1 MTDKSTKRDH
11 VEDLMEELVRTR
23 HELKRITDAFHSM
36 HVTAATL
43 TNEVEDYK
51 AANTE
56 LRYQLEL
63 AREEAKQAYKRADNY
78 RNQVTALGER
88 LAATF
93 QIQGDLMR
101 QLEEARNG

>member
-1 MTDKSTKRDH
+1 MPDKGTLQDH
-11 VEDLMEELVRTR
+11 LDDALDELARARRV
-23 HELKRITDAFHSM
+23 IDNF
-36 HVTAATL
+36 TATAHRL
-43 TNEVEDYK
+43 AAEVEDYK

-56 LRYQLEL
+56 LRHQLEL
-63 AREEAKQAYKRADNY
+63 AREETRQAYKRADNY

>member
-1 MTDKSTKRDH
+1 MADKGTLQDH
-11 VEDLMEELVRTR
+11 IADLMAEVYRL
-23 HELKRITDAFHSM
+23 AG
-36 HVTAATL
+36 
-43 TNEVEDYK
+43 EVEDYK

-101 QLEEARNG
+101 QLEEARNE

>member
-1 MTDKSTKRDH
+1 MRA
-11 VEDLMEELVRTR
+11 ELARAHRVIDNFT
-23 HELKRITDAFHSM
+23 E
-36 HVTAATL
+36 TAHRL
-43 TNEVEDYK
+43 HGEIEDYK

-101 QLEEARNG
+101 QLDKARNG

>member
-1 MTDKSTKRDH
+1 MPDKGTLQDH
-11 VEDLMEELVRTR
+11 LNDALDELARARRV
-23 HELKRITDAFHSM
+23 IDNF
-36 HVTAATL
+36 TATAHRL
-43 TNEVEDYK
+43 AAEVEDYK

-56 LRYQLEL
+56 LRHQLEL
-63 AREEAKQAYKRADNY
+63 AREEARQAYKRADNY

>member
-1 MTDKSTKRDH
+1 MPDKGTKRDH
-11 VEDLMEELVRTR
+11 LDDLWEELVRTR
-23 HELKRITDAFHSM
+23 HVLQTMTD
-36 HVTAATL
+36 TAHRL
-43 TNEVEDYK
+43 HGEVEDYK

>member
-1 MTDKSTKRDH
+1 MPDKGTLQDH
-11 VEDLMEELVRTR
+11 LDDALDELARARRV
-23 HELKRITDAFHSM
+23 IDNF
-36 HVTAATL
+36 TATAHRL
-43 TNEVEDYK
+43 AAEVEDYK

-56 LRYQLEL
+56 LRHQLEL
-63 AREEAKQAYKRADNY
+63 AREEARQAYKRADNY

>member
-1 MTDKSTKRDH
+1 MPDKGTLQDH
-11 VEDLMEELVRTR
+11 LDDALDELARARRV
-23 HELKRITDAFHSM
+23 IDNF
-36 HVTAATL
+36 TATAHRL
-43 TNEVEDYK
+43 AAEVEDYK

-56 LRYQLEL
+56 LRHQLEL

>member
-1 MTDKSTKRDH
+1 MPDKGTLQDH
-11 VEDLMEELVRTR
+11 LDDALDELARARRV
-23 HELKRITDAFHSM
+23 IDNF
-36 HVTAATL
+36 TATAHRL
-43 TNEVEDYK
+43 AAEVEDYK

>member
-1 MTDKSTKRDH
+1 MPDKGTKRDH
-11 VEDLMEELVRTR
+11 VEDLMEELQRTR
-23 HELKRITDAFHSM
+23 YELSRARQVIENF
-36 HVTAATL
+36 TATAHRL
-43 TNEVEDYK
+43 AAEVEDYK

-56 LRYQLEL
+56 LRHQLEL
-63 AREEAKQAYKRADNY
+63 AREEARQAYKRADNY

-88 LAATF
+88 LAAMF

>member
-1 MTDKSTKRDH
+1 MTDRGTKRDH

-23 HELKRITDAFHSM
+23 HALREMTFKTHELHG
-36 HVTAATL
+36 
-43 TNEVEDYK
+43 EVEDYK

>member
-1 MTDKSTKRDH
+1 MPDKGTKRDH
-11 VEDLMEELVRTR
+11 LDDLWEELVRTR
-23 HELKRITDAFHSM
+23 YELKRISDVLQNMTN
-36 HVTAATL
+36 TAHRL
-43 TNEVEDYK
+43 HGEIEDYK
-51 AANTE
+51 AANAE

-101 QLEEARNG
+101 QLDEARNG

>member
-1 MTDKSTKRDH
+1 MADKGTMQDH
-11 VEDLMEELVRTR
+11 IADLMAEVYRL
-23 HELKRITDAFHSM
+23 AG
-36 HVTAATL
+36 
-43 TNEVEDYK
+43 EVEDYK
-51 AANTE
+51 ATNAE

>member
-1 MTDKSTKRDH
+1 MPDKGTLQDH
-11 VEDLMEELVRTR
+11 LDDALEELARARQV
-23 HELKRITDAFHSM
+23 IDNF
-36 HVTAATL
+36 TATAHRL
-43 TNEVEDYK
+43 AAEVEDYK

-101 QLEEARNG
+101 QLEKARNG

>member
-1 MTDKSTKRDH
+1 MPDKGTLRDH
-11 VEDLMEELVRTR
+11 LDDALDELARARRV
-23 HELKRITDAFHSM
+23 IDNF
-36 HVTAATL
+36 TATAHRL
-43 TNEVEDYK
+43 AAEVEDYK
-51 AANTE
+51 VANTE

-101 QLEEARNG
+101 QLEEVRNG

>member
-11 VEDLMEELVRTR
+11 VEDLMEELQRTR
-23 HELKRITDAFHSM
+23 YELARARQVIDNF
-36 HVTAATL
+36 TATAHRL
-43 TNEVEDYK
+43 HGEVEDYK
-51 AANTE
+51 AANAE

-88 LAATF
+88 FSAMCA
-93 QIQGDLMR
+93 IQGDLMR
-101 QLEEARNG
+101 QLDEARNG

>member
-1 MTDKSTKRDH
+1 MPDKGTMQDH
-11 VEDLMEELVRTR
+11 IADLMAEVYRL
-23 HELKRITDAFHSM
+23 AG
-36 HVTAATL
+36 
-43 TNEVEDYK
+43 EVEDYK

-56 LRYQLEL
+56 LRHQLDL
-63 AREEAKQAYKRADNY
+63 AREEARQAYKRADNY

-101 QLEEARNG
+101 QLEEARNE

>member
-1 MTDKSTKRDH
+1 MRA
-11 VEDLMEELVRTR
+11 ELARAHRVIDNFT
-23 HELKRITDAFHSM
+23 E
-36 HVTAATL
+36 TAHRL
-43 TNEVEDYK
+43 HGEIEDYK

-101 QLEEARNG
+101 RLEDAGLG

>member
-1 MTDKSTKRDH
+1 MPDKGTLQDH
-11 VEDLMEELVRTR
+11 LDDALAELARARQV
-23 HELKRITDAFHSM
+23 IDNF
-36 HVTAATL
+36 TATAHRL
-43 TNEVEDYK
+43 HGEVEDYK
-51 AANTE
+51 AANAE

-101 QLEEARNG
+101 QLDEARNG

>member
-1 MTDKSTKRDH
+1 MADKGTMQDH
-11 VEDLMEELVRTR
+11 LDDALDELARARRV
-23 HELKRITDAFHSM
+23 IDNF
-36 HVTAATL
+36 TATAHRL
-43 TNEVEDYK
+43 AAEVEDYK
-51 AANTE
+51 AANAE